1 MSILWPVLGA
11 GFLLYAVV
19 LAWRTKELEVGEN
32 LARLLAFLLACFGY
46 WYVTS
51 EIHVLSFTVRLTA
64 FKWAVPIVLG
74 VCVFVSVV
82 KIFTNWKDES
92 KRVIKGSSRMLA
104 VVILCAVAR
113 FCLSR

>member
-1 MSILWPVLGA
+1 MSILWPALGVGCLIVA
-11 GFLLYAVV
+11 IV
-19 LAWRTKELEVGEN
+19 LAWTAKELEVGEN
-32 LARLLAFLLACFGY
+32 LARLLALLLACFGY

-51 EIHVLSFTVRLTA
+51 EIHVFSFTVHLTA

-92 KRVIKGSSRMLA
+92 KRVVKGSSRMLA